1 MTRPQESPRSRRVAD
16 RIQVELA
23 ELLQREARD
32 PRLTRLT
39 ITGVVVTRDL
49 GSAKVWVAGSF
60 SPAEEKPTLEAL
72 RGATPYL
79 RTLLAPRLG
88 LRTVPMLLF
97 VIDHSL
103 DAGDRIERLL
113 REIRDA
119 EPPSE

>member
-1 MTRPQESPRSRRVAD
+1 MSRPQESPRSRRVAD
-16 RIQVELA
+16 RIQEELA
-23 ELLQREARD
+23 ELLQREVRD

-39 ITGVVVTRDL
+39 ITAVAVTRDL
-49 GSAKVWVAGSF
+49 GSAKVWVTGSLG
-60 SPAEEKPTLEAL
+60 PAEEKPTIEAL

-88 LRTVPMLLF
+88 LRTVPTLLF